1 MKKMFTLVLSF
12 VIAAG
17 AFAQYNHTYKNNF
30 PPSNSYDQRGYGPD
44 FSNRQLNA
52 IIEKINRDYNDRI
65 AAIQYNSRMWYGEK
79 KRAIRRLEKERQHEI
94 SIVYARFDDRK
105 MHGRHLN
112 NRDSYAKF

>member
-30 PPSNSYDQRGYGPD
+30 PSRNGYDQHGYGPG
-44 FSNRQLNA
+44 FSNRQRDA
-52 IIEKINRDYNDRI
+52 IIDKINCDYNDRI
-65 AAIQYNSRMWYGEK
+65 AAVQRNPRMWFGEK

-94 SIVYARFDDRK
+94 SMIYERFDGKK
-105 MHGRHLN
+105 M
-112 NRDSYAKF
+112 